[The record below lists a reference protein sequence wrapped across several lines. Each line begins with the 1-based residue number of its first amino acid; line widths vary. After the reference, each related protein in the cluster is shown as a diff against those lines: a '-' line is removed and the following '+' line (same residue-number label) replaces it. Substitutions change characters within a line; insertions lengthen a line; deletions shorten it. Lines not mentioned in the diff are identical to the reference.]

1 MDIMGLSKRMFDH
14 LGQMSNKRS
23 EPSSASQAID
33 TRHAQASKVLTGSMS
48 QQLQQIA
55 ERFDVKSLPVSDII
69 PLQQALKDS
78 GLVTETQVRAQGM
91 LTQMAFHHYES
102 GPMNLESSLQEHMGR
117 MQERPTV
124 LADHRESQHLMNVI
138 KNLQSARAEIDAA

>member
-14 LGQMSNKRS
+14 LGQMSPKRTD
-23 EPSSASQAID
+23 ASNTTTATDQTAKS
-33 TRHAQASKVLTGSMS
+33 TQVLTGSVS

-55 ERFDVKSLPVSDII
+55 QRFDVKSLNVSDII

-78 GLVTETQVRAQGM
+78 GLISETQVRAQGM
-91 LTQMAFHHYES
+91 LTQMAYHHYES
-102 GPMNLESSLQEHMGR
+102 GPMNLENALQEHMGR
-117 MQERPTV
+117 MKERPTV
-124 LADHRESQHLMNVI
+124 LADHRESQHLMNII

>member
-14 LGQMSNKRS
+14 LGQMSPKRAEATNTTS
-23 EPSSASQAID
+23 AID
-33 TRHAQASKVLTGSMS
+33 QSAKPTQVLTGSIS

-55 ERFDVKSLPVSDII
+55 QRFDVRSLEVSDVI

-78 GLVTETQVRAQGM
+78 GLINDTQVRAQGM
-91 LTQMAFHHYES
+91 LTQMAYHHYES
-102 GPMNLESSLQEHMGR
+102 GPMNLESSLQEHVGR
-117 MQERPTV
+117 MRERPTV
-124 LADHRESQHLMNVI
+124 LADHRESQHLMNII